1 MNNSSIVMGE
11 VYYPYLTCIIG
22 MKMLQENMEDGCSGI
37 YVTLV
42 CLNGG
47 IKVQCISGIFLLV
60 AR

>member
-1 MNNSSIVMGE
+1 MNNSSIVMEE

-22 MKMLQENMEDGCSGI
+22 MKMLQENIEDGCSGI

-47 IKVQCISGIFLLV
+47 INVKCS
-60 AR
+60 A